1 MRKKLS
7 FENIRLFVLEVLILF
22 VVVVFLMMKQAEI
35 YGVNLLKDSERYTVW
50 YLLYWWVVVV
60 VAVSLI
66 TVLRYFFI
74 DRPIRELSIA
84 SRKVAAGNFSVRL
97 KSYPLSSKQG
107 YINIMYRDF
116 NTMVEE
122 LASIEMLKTDFVSN
136 VSHEI
141 KTPLA
146 VIQNYIAL
154 LQNESTV
161 SSRHIALL
169 QNESTVSSRQ
179 REYADIIMQATQQLT
194 SLVTNILRLSKLES
208 QFIVSEA
215 KPYDICRQ
223 LSDCVMAFAD
233 RLEEKGIEFEA
244 DMEDRAVITADES
257 IMEIVWNNLL
267 SNAIKFTER
276 GGRITL
282 KQKSEQEYIVVSVE
296 DNGCG
301 MDGAT
306 IKRIFDKF
314 YQGDTSHSQE
324 GYGLGLALTARIIA
338 LHNGEI
344 QVSSEPGKGTVFCVR
359 LRRE

>member
-7 FENIRLFVLEVLILF
+7 FENIRLFVLEVLIIF
-22 VVVVFLMMKQAEI
+22 IMIVFLMMKQAEI
-35 YGVNLLKDSERYTVW
+35 YGVSLLKNSDRYVVW

-74 DRPIRELSIA
+74 DRPIRDLSIA
-84 SRKVAAGNFSVRL
+84 SRKVAAGDFSVRL

-154 LQNESTV
+154 LQNES
-161 SSRHIALL
+161 A
-169 QNESTVSSRQ
+169 VSSRQ
-179 REYADIIMQATQQLT
+179 REYADVIMQATQQLT

-233 RLEEKGIEFEA
+233 RLEENQIEFEA
-244 DMEDRAVITADES
+244 DMEDHAMITADES

-267 SNAIKFTER
+267 SNAIKFTEH

-338 LHNGEI
+338 LHKGEI
-344 QVSSEPGKGTVFCVR
+344 QVSSEPGKGTIFCVR

>member
-84 SRKVAAGNFSVRL
+84 SRKVAAGDFSVRL
-97 KSYPLSSKQG
+97 KPYPLSSKQG

-154 LQNESTV
+154 LQNES
-161 SSRHIALL
+161 A
-169 QNESTVSSRQ
+169 VSSRQ

-344 QVSSEPGKGTVFCVR
+344 QVSSEPGKGTVFCVW

>member
-84 SRKVAAGNFSVRL
+84 SRKVAAGDFSVRL
-97 KSYPLSSKQG
+97 KPYPLSSKQG

-154 LQNESTV
+154 LQNES
-161 SSRHIALL
+161 A
-169 QNESTVSSRQ
+169 VSSRQ

>member
-84 SRKVAAGNFSVRL
+84 SRKVAAGDFSVRL
-97 KSYPLSSKQG
+97 KPYPLSSKQG

-154 LQNESTV
+154 LQNES
-161 SSRHIALL
+161 A
-169 QNESTVSSRQ
+169 VSSRQ

-208 QFIVSEA
+208 QFIVSET

-344 QVSSEPGKGTVFCVR
+344 QVSSEPGKGTVFCVW

>member
-7 FENIRLFVLEVLILF
+7 FENVRLFVLEVLILF
-22 VVVVFLMMKQAEI
+22 AMIVFLMMKQAEI
-35 YGVNLLKDSERYTVW
+35 YGVDLMKDSDRYMVW

-60 VAVSLI
+60 AAVLLI
-66 TVLRYFFI
+66 TILRYFFI
-74 DRPIRELSIA
+74 DRPIRELSIV
-84 SRKVAAGNFSVRL
+84 SRKVAAGDFSVRL
-97 KSYPLSSKQG
+97 KPYPLSSKQG

-161 SSRHIALL
+161 S
-169 QNESTVSSRQ
+169 NRQ
-179 REYADIIMQATQQLT
+179 KEYADIIMQAAQQLT

-208 QFIVSEA
+208 QFIISETRT
-215 KPYDICRQ
+215 YDVCRQ

-233 RLEEKGIEFEA
+233 RLEEKQIEFEA
-244 DMEDRAVITADES
+244 EMEDCAVITADES

-267 SNAIKFTER
+267 SNAIKFTEQ

-282 KQKSEQEYIVVSVE
+282 KQESEQEYIVVSVE

-301 MDGAT
+301 MDGTT